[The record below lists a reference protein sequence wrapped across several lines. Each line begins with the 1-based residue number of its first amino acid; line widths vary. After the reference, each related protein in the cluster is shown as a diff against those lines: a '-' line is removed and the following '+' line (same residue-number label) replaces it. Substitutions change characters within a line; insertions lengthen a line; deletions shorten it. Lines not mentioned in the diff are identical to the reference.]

1 MKTIAKM
8 VPGEQR
14 IIRQLKPSPITIKLM
29 EMGVLPGKTVLFN
42 YKAPL
47 GDPIAVQLAGYQL
60 ALRLEEAELVEVV

>member
-1 MKTIAKM
+1 
-8 VPGEQR
+8 
-14 IIRQLKPSPITIKLM
+14 M